1 MYLCNEILN
10 MELLIKNV
18 FLYLYS
24 NLKYIL
30 SVHYILWLV
39 CITYFYNNDMHNIPK
54 NGVLSVRRNYTPKK
68 CVIHTIVLTVKI

>member
-18 FLYLYS
+18 LYS

-39 CITYFYNNDMHNIPK
+39 CITYFYNNGMHNIPK

-68 CVIHTIVLTVKI
+68 CVIHTIVLTVYSYS